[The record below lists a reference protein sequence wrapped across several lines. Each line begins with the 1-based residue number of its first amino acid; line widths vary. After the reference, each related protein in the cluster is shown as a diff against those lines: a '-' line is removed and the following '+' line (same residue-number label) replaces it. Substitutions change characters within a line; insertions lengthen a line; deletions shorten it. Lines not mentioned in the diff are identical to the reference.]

1 MSKIIA
7 AVFFAIVVT
16 SSLAG
21 KDAPTQ
27 VINWPQT
34 GSAIIRVRFGSL
46 RKSVLSPGSTTM

>member
-34 GSAIIRVRFGSL
+34 GSAIIRVRLGSL